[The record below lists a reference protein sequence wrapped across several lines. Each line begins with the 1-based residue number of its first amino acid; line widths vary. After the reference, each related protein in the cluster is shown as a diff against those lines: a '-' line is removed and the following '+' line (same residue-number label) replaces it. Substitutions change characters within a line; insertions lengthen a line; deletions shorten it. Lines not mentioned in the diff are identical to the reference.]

1 MNRHYKHVRFIYVS
15 FVVPRNVEVPT
26 IDNYGKSYIRL
37 KWTKPNA
44 TRSHVGVSYGLSSSL
59 ATITVNTDA
68 HTQIDGLRAN
78 TAYTV
83 NLYTRSGD
91 LESTNNTIY
100 INTSEFYNFIEY
112 SLQLRSSKQFC
123 LCITLER

>member
-1 MNRHYKHVRFIYVS
+1 MYAVTIYVS
-15 FVVPRNVEVPT
+15 FVVPKNVEVPT

-44 TRSHVGVSYGLSSSL
+44 TRSHVGVSYGMSSSL
-59 ATITVNTDA
+59 ATIRVNKDA

-83 NLYTRSGD
+83 SLYTRSGD
-91 LESTNNTIY
+91 LESTKNTIV
-100 INTSEFYNFIEY
+100 INTSEFYNFIQY
-112 SLQLRSSKQFC
+112 SLQLIICRSKQLC
-123 LCITLER
+123 LCIALKQ